1 MWTPLTWSTLVS
13 SHLGLEKKISGADF
27 HVGARFAPD
36 DLCTA
41 SREER
46 CTCGG
51 ATWIISIVTE
61 PKPGATRNC
70 WGLCIPELCV
80 SSSEYRC
87 CLALSQGIPGGRG
100 GVFLAWSDATW
111 RNPIWRSANEIT
123 KHFEKIGF
131 RRWFCWQLGS
141 RYLTKQSA
149 KLDSSRWVW
158 SELGSC

>member
-1 MWTPLTWSTLVS
+1 MHGLRSDVTNF
-13 SHLGLEKKISGADF
+13 LGSYVDPTDLIHTGFKPPGTGKKFSGADF

-70 WGLCIPELCV
+70 
-80 SSSEYRC
+80 
-87 CLALSQGIPGGRG
+87 
-100 GVFLAWSDATW
+100 
-111 RNPIWRSANEIT
+111 
-123 KHFEKIGF
+123 
-131 RRWFCWQLGS
+131 
-141 RYLTKQSA
+141 
-149 KLDSSRWVW
+149 
-158 SELGSC
+158 